1 MTSPIVLPALLQGST
16 GLSSVLHE
24 RRSGTFI
31 WGLLAAGRDR
41 GWGLR
46 GSTRLALA
54 IAAGLMLFYNI
65 AVWREILRIV
75 PWNGAGSAVFY
86 LSFAIL
92 MWSAFGAL
100 LTLCSFRT
108 VFKPLLTL
116 LLPVSA
122 VAAYFMCTYGI
133 AIDNVMVQNL
143 AETDVREAG
152 ALLSPGLLGYLLIL
166 GVLPVA
172 GLWRLRVEYATGV
185 RGVAARLLVAA
196 ACLVTGVAML
206 GGFYSVYAP
215 LFREHRQVTQ
225 KINPTSYLYALGKYA
240 RQRWGA
246 KEAALVVAPIGLDAV
261 RSAAAAARPRK
272 SLVVFV
278 VGETARADHFGLN
291 GYARDTTP
299 ELSRLGVLNFS
310 NVASCGT
317 STAVSVPCM
326 FSDLGRADYSDR
338 AAKTR
343 EGLLDVLQRAGVA
356 VYWRENN
363 SDCKGTCLRVPN
375 DSVMGKPSHPHC
387 DAEGCRD
394 EALLEGLSAY
404 MDAHQGDAFIVLHTM
419 GSHGPAYYR
428 RYPPEFERFKPV
440 CRTNQLGDCPQEAL
454 INAYDNSILY
464 TDYFLAQ
471 VVGLLQKEA
480 ATRDTAMVYVSDHGE
495 SLGENG
501 LYLHAAPYAIAPR
514 AQTHV
519 PMVMW
524 MSPGASRDW
533 GVDTACLAARRDEPY
548 SHDNLFHSFL
558 GMFDVRTD
566 VYKQQLDLLAPCRA
580 AVEARAGRGRARG

>member
-1 MTSPIVLPALLQGST
+1 VM
-16 GLSSVLHE
+16 GL
-24 RRSGTFI
+24 
-31 WGLLAAGRDR
+31 
-41 GWGLR
+41 
-46 GSTRLALA
+46 
-54 IAAGLMLFYNI
+54 
-65 AVWREILRIV
+65 
-75 PWNGAGSAVFY
+75 
-86 LSFAIL
+86 
-92 MWSAFGAL
+92 
-100 LTLCSFRT
+100 
-108 VFKPLLTL
+108 
-116 LLPVSA
+116 
-122 VAAYFMCTYGI
+122 
-133 AIDNVMVQNL
+133 
-143 AETDVREAG
+143 
-152 ALLSPGLLGYLLIL
+152 
-166 GVLPVA
+166 
-172 GLWRLRVEYATGV
+172 
-185 RGVAARLLVAA
+185 
-196 ACLVTGVAML
+196 AML

-240 RQRWGA
+240 GQRWGA

-299 ELSRLGVLNFS
+299 ELSRLGVLDFS

-326 FSDLGRADYSDR
+326 FSDLGRAGYSDR

-375 DSVMGKPSHPHC
+375 DSVMGNPRHPHC
-387 DAEGCRD
+387 DAQGCRD

-404 MDAHQGDAFIVLHTM
+404 MDAHPGDAFIVLHTL

-440 CRTNQLGDCPQEAL
+440 CRTNQLGDCPREAL
-454 INAYDNSILY
+454 VNAYDNSILY

-471 VVGLLQKEA
+471 VVGLLQKQA

-524 MSPGASRDW
+524 LSPGAVRDW
-533 GVDTACLAARRDEPY
+533 GVDTACLAARRDASY

-558 GMFDVRTD
+558 GMFEVRTG
-566 VYKQQLDLLAPCRA
+566 VYKPQLDLLAPCRA
-580 AVEARAGRGRARG
+580 AAEARAGKGGARG